1 MHVPACVDDLIL
13 KVDQLLMVDSPVSP
27 CKSYGLLWYLQ
38 TIVQDETDGIEID
51 VRINV
56 ETSSPTSAPSAK
68 EAGSTQG
75 GVQGQATDLIW
86 NDLFVRITVMSG
98 CYLLVPYM
106 CRRMM
111 SDLMSYLV

>member
-1 MHVPACVDDLIL
+1 VDDLIL

-27 CKSYGLLWYLQ
+27 WKSYGLLWYLQ

-56 ETSSPTSAPSAK
+56 ETSSPTSASSAK

-75 GVQGQATDLIW
+75 GVQGQAT
-86 NDLFVRITVMSG
+86 
-98 CYLLVPYM
+98 
-106 CRRMM
+106 
-111 SDLMSYLV
+111 